1 MTELEKAI
9 KEIPELVKN
18 LKEKFFQKEKFM
30 EMKTSDGKTLSCEG
44 DKCEVGMAMMLD
56 GQPAPDGEYLT
67 DMGKIVVKEGK
78 VLEVTPAAPVEQA
91 KPPVAPV
98 AQAEA
103 PVAPAAPEAPAP
115 TPSKVVKYTETVFDS
130 AFAAIEEKFVAL
142 EKENTELKTKQGEH
156 EKLMKDI
163 FSIVEKLAALPSET
177 SKFKKTDGAQ
187 TIEKSGM
194 TKLMEEAK
202 ELSNRAFKK

>member
-1 MTELEKAI
+1 MTDLEKAI

-44 DKCEVGMAMMLD
+44 DKCEAGMAIMLD

-78 VLEVTPAAPVEQA
+78 ILEVTPAAPVEQA
-91 KPPVAPV
+91 KPPVASTAQV
-98 AQAEA
+98 A
-103 PVAPAAPEAPAP
+103 APADPAPPP
-115 TPSKVVKYTETVFDS
+115 TPSKVVKYSETVFDS
-130 AFAAIEEKFVAL
+130 AFAAIETKFAAL

-163 FSIVEKLAALPSET
+163 FSIVEKLAALPSES

-187 TIEKSGM
+187 TIEKTGM
-194 TKLMEEAK
+194 EKLMEEAK